1 MSEPN
6 IRSALA
12 EHVCA
17 YAEVTSSAS
26 RQWARQLARRILMFV
41 IVTGLSLLAL
51 VVGIFVAILSSW
63 NTPCRWW
70 VVGGI
75 LVACVVGIVAGLIGA
90 ARALRTRIAPPW
102 DILAD
107 EIATDLRGVPG
118 QPAPIDDAAATQRMQ
133 DSRAQLRG
141 LFARP
146 AGTGGA
152 AKIGLGVAAMVVTT
166 LLKRRSRF
174 GGLGVILPLGLAVLR
189 FWRRRSKG

>member
-1 MSEPN
+1 MNQPS

-26 RQWARQLARRILMFV
+26 RQWARQLARRIVMFA
-41 IVTGLSLLAL
+41 IVASLALLAL

-63 NTPCRWW
+63 NTPYQWW

-75 LVACVVGIVAGLIGA
+75 LVACVLGIVAAVIGA
-90 ARALRTRIAPPW
+90 VLALRTRIAPPW

-118 QPAPIDDAAATQRMQ
+118 QPAPIGDEAAVQRMQ
-133 DSRAQLRG
+133 DSREQLRG
-141 LFARP
+141 LFAP
-146 AGTGGA
+146 SGSAGA
-152 AKIGLGVAAMVVTT
+152 AKIGLGVAAMVLTT

-174 GGLGVILPLGLAVLR
+174 SGLGVILPLGLAALR
-189 FWRRRSKG
+189 FWRRRK